1 MKFSELEPGVCFR
14 SSELLYSDKQEVLD
28 KIFLKTMTFY
38 RVFGEELNVIE
49 INAIYVSFG
58 LTCFFPPDIEV
69 FPVQSHFG
77 TIIKDN

>member
-1 MKFSELEPGVCFR
+1 
-14 SSELLYSDKQEVLD
+14 
-28 KIFLKTMTFY
+28 MTFY